1 MYKNIS
7 VKIFYKSVLT
17 MQKSFEYIVVR
28 QHFFAIMHSIEK
40 GDVKRKLEEKNLEI
54 NLLDIYQLLKTKIAW
69 ILAVAL
75 VAGVCGFVFSS
86 FMITPKYEAS
96 VDMIVNS
103 KTVQNDSAT
112 GDQFTAA
119 SKMAANFTRLIRNDI
134 VLKPVIESLGLDI
147 SYNELKRMV
156 SAELVSGTTIM
167 NIKVTCDDSETARKI
182 VEKISEIAP
191 PILVEMMEVGSCK
204 NASGVNAPQ
213 SPVSPNVK
221 QITFIAFVLGAVA
234 CAGIIIVAD
243 LMDNTF
249 RTEQDIRNEIDV
261 PVLGVLPSVE
271 SCIAGAAAAAAER
284 KGKKV

>member
-1 MYKNIS
+1 M
-7 VKIFYKSVLT
+7 
-17 MQKSFEYIVVR
+17 
-28 QHFFAIMHSIEK
+28 EK
-40 GDVKRKLEEKNLEI
+40 GDVNLKLEEKNLEI
-54 NLLDIYQLLKTKIAW
+54 NLLDIYQLLKSKIIW
-69 ILAVAL
+69 ILVVAL
-75 VAGVCGFVFSS
+75 IAGVCGFVFSS

-96 VDMIVNS
+96 IDMIVHS
-103 KTVQNDSAT
+103 KTVQNDSQQAT

-134 VLKPVIESLGLDI
+134 VLKPVIESLDLDI

-167 NIKVTCDDSETARKI
+167 NIKATCDDSETARKI

-191 PILVEMMEVGSCK
+191 PILVEIMQVGSCK
-204 NASGVNAPQ
+204 NASGVSVPGT
-213 SPVSPNVK
+213 PVSPNVK
-221 QITFIAFVLGAVA
+221 QITMIAFVLGAVA

-243 LMDNTF
+243 LLDNTF

-271 SCIAGAAAAAAER
+271 SCIAGAAATAAER